1 MHRIKRLFILTI
13 CMAIGVILGVAFT
26 LKVDQKSPTFENSDE
41 ELLVSALR
49 RVSNSYI
56 DSVSREELVDGAIKG
71 MVDVLDDE
79 QSDYF
84 TGAGCEQLI
93 KATSYEYAGIG
104 AEVTFQN
111 DAVILVALLTDSPAA
126 VAGLRSGDRI
136 VAVDHQPIKNEPLKE
151 VAAKLR
157 GKQGTSVHVAVQRHM
172 EDEPIGFDIVR
183 DTIVTP
189 IVTSRMLKPGYG
201 YLHIT
206 QFLEPAQRDVFKA
219 IQELNNGD
227 GLSGLIIDL
236 RNNPGGLLT
245 EAVGISGLFLDAQI
259 IVRVEARNP
268 SDSSVY
274 ESKPGDILEG
284 IPIAI
289 LINGNTASAAE
300 LVAGTLQD
308 HSRATLLGTN
318 SFGKGSIQS
327 LLIYSGGHTIK
338 LTTARYILPKS
349 GLVLSDGIDPDIL
362 FEEEID
368 PRLIGTTLDPLVRR
382 AIEHL
387 KSSPQILTRNDD

>member
-1 MHRIKRLFILTI
+1 MSRIKNFLVLTS

-26 LKVDQKSPTFENSDE
+26 RTMDQPTPTFKNSDE

-49 RVSNSYI
+49 TVSDSHI

-71 MVDVLDDE
+71 MVGTLDDDHA
-79 QSDYF
+79 DYF
-84 TGAGCEQLI
+84 TGSDCEQLI
-93 KATSYEYAGIG
+93 KATTHEYSGIG
-104 AEVTFQN
+104 AEITFQD
-111 DAVILVALLTDSPAA
+111 DAVVIVALLAASPAA
-126 VAGLRSGDRI
+126 AAGLESGDRI
-136 VAVDHQPIKNEPLKE
+136 VAVDHQSIKNASLKE
-151 VAAKLR
+151 VTKKIR
-157 GKQGTSVHVAVQRHM
+157 GKRETSVHITVQRHR
-172 EDEPIGFDIVR
+172 EDKPTEFEIVR

-189 IVTSRMLKPGYG
+189 IVTSYMLKRNYG

-206 QFLEPAQRDVFKA
+206 QFLEPAQKDISEA
-219 IQELNNGD
+219 ILRLNSED
-227 GLSGLIIDL
+227 RLFGLIIDL

-245 EAVGISGLFLDAQI
+245 EAVGVAGLFLDAQV

-274 ESKPGDILEG
+274 ESKPGDVLEG

-289 LINGNTASAAE
+289 LINDGTASAAE

-308 HSRATLLGTN
+308 YGRATLLGTN
-318 SFGKGSIQS
+318 TFGKGSVQS
-327 LLIYSGGHTIK
+327 LMIYSGGHTIK

-349 GLVLSDGIDPDIL
+349 GLVLSNGIGPDIP
-362 FEEEID
+362 FDEEID
-368 PRLIGTTLDPLVRR
+368 PRLVGTTLDPLIRR

-387 KSSPQILTRNDD
+387 QRHP